1 MVSRRSIGPLRKIL
15 PAIAVGLVA
24 LGVAGCGSGQVTQ
37 TDSMEPA
44 VNGNKGDVGALA
56 LRNVAIAYPES
67 GAYDKGGEAPLLL
80 TIVNTGGTDD
90 ELTAVSTPAAGTV
103 EITGDKTLPARSALQ
118 AVVPDESA
126 ASSSVE
132 PTESAPSSSESSG
145 ASSETSAPGSSESAE
160 SSASESPSGTESSE
174 PESTESAEAPD
185 VVGMVYIQLRDLTT
199 DLPMGKNV
207 PITFVFANA
216 GQITISVPIDN
227 PGDAR
232 EESGGAE

>member
-37 TDSMEPA
+37 TDNMEPA
-44 VNGNKGDVGALA
+44 VNGNKGNLGELA
-56 LRNVAIAYPES
+56 LRDVAIAYPENGS
-67 GAYDKGGEAPLLL
+67 YDQGDDAPLLL
-80 TIVNTGGTDD
+80 TIINTGGTDD

-103 EITGDKTLPARSALQ
+103 EVTGDKTLPARTAIE
-118 AVVPDESA
+118 AVMPDESA

-132 PTESAPSSSESSG
+132 PTESSAPSSSESS
-145 ASSETSAPGSSESAE
+145 AETSAPGSSES
-160 SSASESPSGTESSE
+160 ESPSGSESAGSPASST

-185 VVGMVYIQLRDLTT
+185 VVGTVYIQLRDLTIG
-199 DLPMGKNV
+199 LPMGKNV
-207 PITFVFANA
+207 PITFIFANA
-216 GQITISVPIDN
+216 GQITISVPIDT
-227 PGDAR
+227 PDTPR

>member
-56 LRNVAIAYPES
+56 LRNVAIAYPDS
-67 GAYDKGGEAPLLL
+67 GAYDKGADAPLLL

-103 EITGDKTLPARSALQ
+103 EITGDKTLPARTALQ
-118 AVVPDESA
+118 AVAPDESA
-126 ASSSVE
+126 ASSVE
-132 PTESAPSSSESSG
+132 PTESSAPSSESSG
-145 ASSETSAPGSSESAE
+145 ASETSAPGSSESPE
-160 SSASESPSGTESSE
+160 SSGTESSQPE
-174 PESTESAEAPD
+174 SSQPESTESAEAPD
-185 VVGMVYIQLRDLTT
+185 VVGMVYIQLRDLTA

>member
-44 VNGNKGDVGALA
+44 VNGNKGDLGELA
-56 LRNVAIAYPES
+56 LRNVAIAYPENGS
-67 GAYDKGGEAPLLL
+67 YDKGDDAPLLL

-103 EITGDKTLPARSALQ
+103 EVTGDKTLPARTALQ

-132 PTESAPSSSESSG
+132 PTESSAPSSSESS
-145 ASSETSAPGSSESAE
+145 AETSAPGSSG
-160 SSASESPSGTESSE
+160 SESPEPSSESSE

-185 VVGMVYIQLRDLTT
+185 VVGMVYIQLRDLTA

-207 PITFVFANA
+207 PITFIFANA
-216 GQITISVPIDN
+216 GQITISVPIDT
-227 PGDAR
+227 PGTAR

>member
-37 TDSMEPA
+37 TDNMEPA

-67 GAYDKGGEAPLLL
+67 GGYDKGGEAPLLL

-103 EITGDKTLPARSALQ
+103 EITGDKTLPARTALE
-118 AVVPDESA
+118 AVAPDESA

-132 PTESAPSSSESSG
+132 PTESAPASAESSG
-145 ASSETSAPGSSESAE
+145 ASSETSAPGSAE